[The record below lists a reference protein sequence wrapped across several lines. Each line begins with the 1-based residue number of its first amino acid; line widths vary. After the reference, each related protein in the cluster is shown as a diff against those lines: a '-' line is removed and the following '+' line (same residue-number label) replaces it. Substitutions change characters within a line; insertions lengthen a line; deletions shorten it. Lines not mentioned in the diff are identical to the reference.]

1 MVKPYLA
8 PSSAEDKSMIRKSG
22 YRFSEMIVLEAR
34 EKENGNAG
42 RFSLV
47 HWRKRRTA

>member
-8 PSSAEDKSMIRKSG
+8 PSSAEDETMIRKSG
-22 YRFSEMIVLEAR
+22 YRFSEMTMLEER
-34 EKENGNAG
+34 EEENANAE
-42 RFSLV
+42 RSSLV